1 MKVFV
6 ACGNGMGTSMLI
18 KIKAQQA
25 FKNVGL
31 DASFDHGTVGEATSA
46 AGNYD
51 IVFCPMNFVSQFKG
65 FDNSSVKIIGLK
77 NPLDQNEMIEKL
89 RENGFIK

>member
-25 FKNVGL
+25 FKKVGL
-31 DASFDHGTVGEATSA
+31 DASFDHGTVGEATSS
-46 AGNYD
+46 AGSYD
-51 IVFCPMNFVSQFKG
+51 IVFCPMNFVSHFKG
-65 FDNSSVKIIGLK
+65 FEGSSVKIIGLK
-77 NPLDQNEMIEKL
+77 NPLDQNEMVEEL
-89 RENGFIK
+89 RENGFIE